1 MIPRD
6 RPPPADG
13 EIEITPEM
21 IEAGVATF
29 YDWDS
34 RIEEPSGLVRQIFQ
48 AMAAASIEAPQIR
61 PSSLAGEQLTPC
73 ERGDEFDEHEAT

>member
-6 RPPPADG
+6 RPTQAQAKV
-13 EIEITPEM
+13 EITPEM

-34 RIEEPSGLVRQIFQ
+34 RVEEPSGLVRQIFQ
-48 AMAAASIEAPQIR
+48 AMAAASIEAPQVR
-61 PSSLAGEQLTPC
+61 PSSLAGEQLAPC
-73 ERGDEFDEHEAT
+73 ERGDEFDEREAT